1 MPPTMIRSS
10 TPRVPTR
17 SGRAVAG
24 WAAAGLAMLVAVV
37 GAGEV
42 LEPPSSVDLTVV
54 NEAAEAVTVAVS
66 SGAGPILP
74 IGTID
79 AGEERPV
86 VQVLDQGPSWT
97 VRFERAGEV
106 VGEQT
111 LTRDELSAQ
120 RMRITVPASV
130 DG

>member
-10 TPRVPTR
+10 APRVPTR
-17 SGRAVAG
+17 SGRAAAG
-24 WAAAGLAMLVAVV
+24 WAAAGLAVLVAAV

-42 LEPPSSVDLTVV
+42 LEPPTSVDLTIA

-66 SGAGPILP
+66 DGASPILP

-79 AGEERPV
+79 PGEERPV
-86 VQVLDQGPSWT
+86 AQVLDQGGRWT
-97 VRFERAGEV
+97 VRFQRAGEV

-111 LTRDELSAQ
+111 LTREELAAQ
-120 RMRITVPASV
+120 GMRITVPASV